1 VHNFV
6 SVMEVEPDIENITLE
21 EYLKYESKKG
31 RRFWKSVLSKGSPIR
46 YEGADFN
53 SFYHDKSDALEYWDS
68 DMEIID
74 DVYYKLPPL
83 EPCFQTSH
91 PYNKSGFVSPN
102 ENDEIDI
109 DRLDG
114 VPDNLF
120 KIGAENLRKMK
131 QEKVQVVECD
141 EGKLEEI
148 WDITVEDVESL
159 RKLITPIPFISQ
171 TIYTTPPD
179 DAYVVSDTKP
189 ILDELLEEFR
199 DKLLKIAVFDEEAD
213 CNPVK
218 DIKELLCIMK
228 TNVELESFIQ
238 QLNPL
243 HGEIQSSKLSTKT
256 GFYAWVVLSSFL
268 KVSIAGKDERMPD
281 KSSRHIIKLKILGN
295 DFSTCMIDQV
305 FQVGTWMLLDE
316 EILENVLG
324 HAIVHTEQ
332 IQGSHPVLFLTILF

>member
-6 SVMEVEPDIENITLE
+6 DVVDVKPNIENITLE
-21 EYLKYESKKG
+21 EYSNK
-31 RRFWKSVLSKGSPIR
+31 
-46 YEGADFN
+46 
-53 SFYHDKSDALEYWDS
+53 ALEYWDS

-141 EGKLEEI
+141 GGKLEEI

-159 RKLITPIPFISQ
+159 RKLITPIHFISQ

-256 GFYAWVVLSSFL
+256 GSYGIISLPGYAVTPLSQEYKCPGLF
-268 KVSIAGKDERMPD
+268 
-281 KSSRHIIKLKILGN
+281 LGN
-295 DFSTCMIDQV
+295 PHETS
-305 FQVGTWMLLDE
+305 LLHSRYRWD
-316 EILENVLG
+316 
-324 HAIVHTEQ
+324 
-332 IQGSHPVLFLTILF
+332 